1 MKKTQLFK
9 DAILEA
15 RELRELAEKQ
25 VRNQLMEELSP
36 IIKNALS
43 NHLSSLLNEQE
54 GLEVSETEEGLA
66 GAEETAGMPVTAT
79 STGVE
84 VADEIKPTSVDAVSV
99 PEPEMPMDSVG
110 GLDIPL
116 PGPDGMIT
124 ISVDDLFNKPGEVIQ
139 AVDGMGDKEAV
150 VAPEVAATEEPTMDA
165 MPPEGD
171 LPAPVDAGGMAPEDE
186 LFPMNESSRH
196 KFLRVL
202 GYIIDQEKSLTEKNI
217 NEKKITSIECSLIA
231 LVESGQ
237 NLVQKKLIESSDL
250 SLCKKRATLI
260 KNSLQEK
267 MNTAL
272 KQNSYNQSNQE
283 KDGETMATN
292 NTLKALFEES
302 ELAFDKLDT
311 DSAMKELEA
320 KQKKLNGQDPG
331 QEGIGEKSK
340 DGDWSE
346 EGADEAGK
354 DTNTKSAL
362 EEAMELFQAAL
373 SLNENDDEM
382 SVVDGG
388 GSEPPMDAPN
398 DGPGMDDAAPSDD
411 GDFDIEALLQD
422 FEQQLQDHGV
432 DIQGLDLDVAGA
444 GAEGGEDFDL
454 HFSLDDESG
463 KIVPGGEEPSE
474 LGDEPGF
481 GGDEPSDEMVI
492 AEATKAVKLAK
503 AKLKEAYEKAADQ
516 DLFLAKTKSLNLL
529 MMSEAITDRKDKMA
543 AIAALD
549 KGTTIKEVEAIY
561 GRIKA
566 FKQQKLQESKLARN
580 GKAAAGTGNSNVI
593 SESAKI
599 ETQKNENN
607 SFISRLQE
615 LAKVTK

>member
-150 VAPEVAATEEPTMDA
+150 VAPEVAATEEPAMDA

-217 NEKKITSIECSLIA
+217 NEKKFFKDN
-231 LVESGQ
+231 SG
-237 NLVQKKLIESSDL
+237 E
-250 SLCKKRATLI
+250 
-260 KNSLQEK
+260 
-267 MNTAL
+267 
-272 KQNSYNQSNQE
+272 
-283 KDGETMATN
+283 
-292 NTLKALFEES
+292 
-302 ELAFDKLDT
+302 
-311 DSAMKELEA
+311 
-320 KQKKLNGQDPG
+320 
-331 QEGIGEKSK
+331 
-340 DGDWSE
+340 
-346 EGADEAGK
+346 
-354 DTNTKSAL
+354 
-362 EEAMELFQAAL
+362 
-373 SLNENDDEM
+373 
-382 SVVDGG
+382 
-388 GSEPPMDAPN
+388 
-398 DGPGMDDAAPSDD
+398 
-411 GDFDIEALLQD
+411 
-422 FEQQLQDHGV
+422 
-432 DIQGLDLDVAGA
+432 
-444 GAEGGEDFDL
+444 
-454 HFSLDDESG
+454 
-463 KIVPGGEEPSE
+463 
-474 LGDEPGF
+474 
-481 GGDEPSDEMVI
+481 
-492 AEATKAVKLAK
+492 
-503 AKLKEAYEKAADQ
+503 
-516 DLFLAKTKSLNLL
+516 
-529 MMSEAITDRKDKMA
+529 
-543 AIAALD
+543 
-549 KGTTIKEVEAIY
+549 
-561 GRIKA
+561 
-566 FKQQKLQESKLARN
+566 
-580 GKAAAGTGNSNVI
+580 
-593 SESAKI
+593 
-599 ETQKNENN
+599 
-607 SFISRLQE
+607 
-615 LAKVTK
+615 